1 MGISFVPFQDSSSME
16 PKLSGSCSKS
26 YQQINSS
33 LAPVPLLSYLPLE
46 VDSQINKNIEWAAA
60 VDFFH
65 WYCLIVLPPHFISL
79 LTVSSYAFQ
88 PLSALFK
95 IVLNPLREVWACY
108 RKKENKYRA
117 LLQIQCFHVARVSQ
131 FYLHFVL
138 QKSKAGKGLYIF
150 NVNLQCNELE
160 EAENTSEVLRME
172 VQVTLSGNHFPWS
185 CLPDSVKS
193 IYLWCFSKCQYLTQI
208 LQQLS
213 VQGEY

>member
-1 MGISFVPFQDSSSME
+1 MGFCCWFDS
-16 PKLSGSCSKS
+16 L
-26 YQQINSS
+26 I
-33 LAPVPLLSYLPLE
+33 
-46 VDSQINKNIEWAAA
+46 
-60 VDFFH
+60 H
-65 WYCLIVLPPHFISL
+65 CLIVLPSHFISL
-79 LTVSSYAFQ
+79 LTVSSHAFQ

-108 RKKENKYRA
+108 RKKGNKYRA
-117 LLQIQCFHVARVSQ
+117 LLQIQCFYVACVSQ

-193 IYLWCFSKCQYLTQI
+193 IYLWCFSKCQYLAQI

-213 VQGEY
+213 VQGE